1 MANMELI
8 TSVTVGAGGAA
19 SVTLTAIGTIP
30 QTYTDLKILMSVR
43 SASGGLAYSVFMKV
57 NNLTSSI
64 YSQKT
69 LEGPGNT
76 TPYSFGQSGINSAV
90 RLSLLNGPTSTSNT
104 FSNAEVYIPNYASSN
119 YKSVSI
125 DTVTET
131 NAAEIYADLTAY
143 LVSTTDPITS
153 LTFTTEV
160 SAGNF
165 AEGSTFY
172 LYGIQSAEAASKAT
186 GGIVTYDDI
195 YWYHTFL
202 ASGTFTPNQSL
213 TADYLVVAGGGG
225 AGNDNSG
232 GGGAGGLRST
242 VTVSGGSPGTVETAL
257 SLTAQAYTVTV
268 GAGGAGSTNGN
279 VKGVS
284 GSNSVFSTI
293 TSTGGGGGGSDGAGY
308 REGITGGS
316 GGGGTGNG
324 ASPYSW
330 AGGSG
335 TANQGYAGGTGYGSG
350 GGGWLNHRGGGGGG
364 AGAAGVNGNV
374 SDTGGNGGNGVA
386 VAISG
391 SSVTYAGG
399 GAGGTQ
405 STTGSTGG
413 LGGGGNGGLGNPG
426 SAGGN
431 GTTNLGGGGGGGGGS
446 GGNGG
451 TGGSGI
457 VIVRYAK

>member
-1 MANMELI
+1 MKLI
-8 TSVTVGAGGAA
+8 EAKTVGAGGIA
-19 SVTLTAIGTIP
+19 SIEFTAIP
-30 QTYTDLKILMSVR
+30 QTYTDLKIYASTRDNRAGQPNDDLAVQVGYNGTINTGSIYTFR
-43 SASGGLAYSVFMKV
+43 RIWGNGSASNSDSNSGTALFCGM
-57 NNLTSSI
+57 SS
-64 YSQKT
+64 
-69 LEGPGNT
+69 G
-76 TPYSFGQSGINSAV
+76 A
-90 RLSLLNGPTSTSNT
+90 TSTANVFGNNELY
-104 FSNAEVYIPNYASSN
+104 FSYYNSSVA
-119 YKSVSI
+119 KSVLITGTSENNDATAWQVINQGSI
-125 DTVTET
+125 AT
-131 NAAEIYADLTAY
+131 N
-143 LVSTTDPITS
+143 DPITDIKIYGADANLFS
-153 LTFTTEV
+153 ENT
-160 SAGNF
+160 
-165 AEGSTFY
+165 TFY
-172 LYGIQSAEAASKAT
+172 LYGVTSASVGAKAT
-186 GGIVTYDDI
+186 GGNITYDST

-202 ASGTFTPNQSL
+202 ASGTFTPTQSL

-242 VTVSGGSPGTVETAL
+242 VTASGGSPGTVETAL

-268 GAGGAGSTNGN
+268 GGGGAGSTNPN

-308 REGITGGS
+308 REGTTGGS
-316 GGGGTGNG
+316 GGGGASNNG
-324 ASPYSW
+324 GAQNW

-335 TANQGYAGGTGYGSG
+335 TENQGYAGGRGYGVG

-364 AGAAGVNGNV
+364 AGAAGVAGNV
-374 SDTGGNGGNGVA
+374 SSTGGNGGNGVA

-391 SSVTYAGG
+391 SSVYYAGG

-405 STTGSTGG
+405 STTASTGG
-413 LGGGGNGGLGNPG
+413 LGGGGNGGSGNPG

-431 GTTNLGGGGGGGGGS
+431 GTTNLGGGGAGGGGS

-451 TGGSGI
+451 SGGSGI